1 MGRTALTIVGFIPL
15 LIMGALAAR
24 SAPARQ
30 AWLEDAWSDETVDE
44 TGGPAVTLE
53 ADGSVIVVL
62 PAKTLAAARRAGL
75 STRAAVARFIERWGQ
90 HCSDVL
96 DLDQPHAGLRVVLS
110 LSRATRLPGLFVS
123 DDEEVPLVIDY
134 VPMRRASCAAPGAE
148 APTS

>member
-1 MGRTALTIVGFIPL
+1 MSRTALTIVGIMPF
-15 LIMGALAAR
+15 LIIGAIGAR
-24 SAPARQ
+24 AEPARQ

-53 ADGSVIVVL
+53 AGGEVIVVL

-75 STRAAVARFIERWGQ
+75 STKAAVTRFIERWGQ

-134 VPMRRASCAAPGAE
+134 VPMRRVSCAAPGAE
-148 APTS
+148 APIS